1 MKTLL
6 VYYGDN
12 DCTYVFTYTHIFLV
26 VVSFGMASYSFAED
40 DTSASV
46 DITLNQAHNA
56 PLSVDV
62 ISEDLTAIG

>member
-1 MKTLL
+1 M
-6 VYYGDN
+6 
-12 DCTYVFTYTHIFLV
+12 HIFSV
-26 VVSFGMASYSFAED
+26 AVSFEMASYSFPED
-40 DTSASV
+40 YTLASV